1 MRRLHNNMRNMH
13 KFKIKLEAMNF
24 GTKLRILREAHHLS
38 QQDIA
43 AVLDLSQSNCS
54 RIESAEIQPSK
65 EVINATAKH
74 FRIPAEILLDDDE
87 KITIH
92 EVKDNATVLN
102 YSTQIKNPL
111 EEVKA
116 LYERLLAEKDAKI
129 AALEKQLAGR

>member
-1 MRRLHNNMRNMH
+1 
-13 KFKIKLEAMNF
+13 MNF

-65 EVINATAKH
+65 DVINATAKH

-92 EVKDNATVLN
+92 EVKDNGVAIGIN
-102 YSTQIKNPL
+102 YGTQIKNPL
-111 EEVKA
+111 DEIKA

-129 AALEKQLAGR
+129 AELEKQLSER